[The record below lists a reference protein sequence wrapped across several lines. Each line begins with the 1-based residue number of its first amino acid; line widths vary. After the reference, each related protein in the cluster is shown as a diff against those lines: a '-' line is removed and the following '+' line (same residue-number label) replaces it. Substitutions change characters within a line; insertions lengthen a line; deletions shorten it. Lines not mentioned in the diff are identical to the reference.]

1 MENTPIVIDFG
12 SGWIKA
18 GFAGEEAP
26 RVMFPAVVG
35 RPRHQGLMTG
45 MGQRDYY
52 VGDEAVS
59 KRSILTLKHPIEYG
73 FVSNWD
79 DLDKILHHTFY
90 NELRVDPTEQAVL
103 VTVAPLTSKAI
114 SEKLTQIL
122 FESFNVPSAVIAT
135 QATLTL
141 IAAGRTTGV
150 VVDSGYAV
158 TQVVP
163 IVEQKVL
170 SQAVDRSHLAG
181 AQLSDYLIKL
191 LSEKGM
197 YFTTADERAS
207 VNAMK
212 EQLGYVA
219 SEATTEKADA
229 KQYELP
235 DGERITLD
243 TECFRCPE
251 ALFQPVL
258 VGQEGYGIHE
268 LLYNSIFK
276 CPLELRKTLYA
287 NIVLAGGTTLFPGLP
302 ERLKKEL
309 TDLAPSGTKIE
320 ITASPTRQQ
329 AAWRGGSIL
338 AASPALQD
346 IAITKQEYNESGT
359 SIVHSKVF

>member
-1 MENTPIVIDFG
+1 MENTPIVIDLG

-26 RVMFPAVVG
+26 WVMFPAVVG
-35 RPRHQGLMTG
+35 RPRHQGLMMG
-45 MGQRDYY
+45 MGKRDYY

-59 KRSILTLKHPIEYG
+59 KYSILTLKYPIDSG

-79 DLDKILHHTFY
+79 DLEKILYHSFF
-90 NELRVDPTEQAVL
+90 NMLKVDPAKHPV
-103 VTVAPLTSKAI
+103 VITVAALYNKA
-114 SEKLTQIL
+114 SLEKLTQIL

-170 SQAVDRSHLAG
+170 SQAVGRLLVAG
-181 AQLSDYLIKL
+181 NHLSDFLIKL
-191 LSEKGM
+191 LPEKGM
-197 YFTTADERAS
+197 YCTTADERAS
-207 VNAMK
+207 VNTMK

-219 SEATTEKADA
+219 LDVEQAKVEAEVFT
-229 KQYELP
+229 LP
-235 DGERITLD
+235 NDRSVTLD
-243 TECFRCPE
+243 TERFRCPE
-251 ALFQPVL
+251 ALFQPAL
-258 VGQEGYGIHE
+258 LGQEYHGIHE
-268 LLYNSIFK
+268 LLYNSIFN
-276 CPLELRKTLYA
+276 CPLDLQKTLYA
-287 NIVLAGGTTLFPGLP
+287 NIVLTGGTTLFPGLS

-309 TDLAPSGTKIE
+309 IALAPPGTKIE
-320 ITASPTRQQ
+320 ITASPTRQY

-338 AASPALQD
+338 AASPTLQAV
-346 IAITKQEYNESGT
+346 AITKQDYDKKGP
-359 SIVHSKVF
+359 SIVHSKFF